1 MGGGELDKLEDGGGG
16 LNFTPYQQSHIGMT
30 KYSASQPH
38 SNPMMTGGSSSIEA
52 EKSSGIGGISGPDLP
67 AKPKKEQQ
75 LAVNNVKK
83 VWGTQMEETKSTP
96 VA

>member
-1 MGGGELDKLEDGGGG
+1 
-16 LNFTPYQQSHIGMT
+16 
-30 KYSASQPH
+30 
-38 SNPMMTGGSSSIEA
+38 MMTGGSTAIDQ

-83 VWGTQMEETKSTP
+83 VWGT
-96 VA
+96 